1 MTPGPGGPMGSPK
14 TPTHPLM
21 PRPDGLQ
28 NPYTLNGHEKIG
40 NPGAWQ
46 LWWEFNQDR
55 FLRYS
60 SINTGGSVLTGG
72 SDWNLG
78 RGAETTSAGGRLTA
92 KNIQDAVVPAIR
104 EGIREGGSEEF
115 LKSAM
120 MAMAKIGG
128 QENEDA
134 FEFFLHFYLN
144 NGHATINETAAV
156 ALGLACG
163 PNNLDL
169 LTSIA
174 RNTPKGQEFLKLDEV
189 PLGMRAFAAYGLGFA
204 ASKTNNMS
212 LRREAVASLIAI
224 LEEEDPDKD
233 KDKEAK
239 KKKGKGKA
247 DQEAEDKKLTV
258 GSATRSDLQ
267 VAAMVSIG
275 LIPLKFESDV
285 EVCIC
290 GTCEVANPDTSFQ
303 AQVTYLM
310 RYFTANEEF
319 DANVRAHT
327 ASTLGRLVLAGGEMA
342 GTKFHDAINEIK
354 LGTAEIL
361 ADSLARSAEQP
372 QTVKNSAIM
381 ALGLMGDADNED
393 VDRWIRSELKR
404 QASKGGPLGKR
415 FALMSL
421 AEVGSRRGQG
431 KDLWAAS
438 TEVRMELM
446 SHLSR
451 AKRDIRPW
459 AGLALGV
466 FGYQRS
472 MQGQDLDSGV
482 DRALARVAKGSKAA
496 SDLGAYSVALGLRK
510 SETGTDML
518 TAKLTSTKDTTA
530 RSYVALGLGLSGNKG
545 VVASLQDTLET
556 SDREPL
562 VQSRTGLALGL
573 LGDSAVVEELTRR
586 LKRTHSKEKRASI
599 ALALGFIGDKRSLEA
614 LVEMLQVK
622 GDAQSPTRDAAML
635 AIGYMSDRTSTPWRS
650 VLAHGTNYLAETR
663 TLLNGRSTGVLN
675 LK

>member
-1 MTPGPGGPMGSPK
+1 MGTPKSPS
-14 TPTHPLM
+14 HPLA
-21 PRPDGLQ
+21 PRTDGLE

-60 SINTGGSVLTGG
+60 SINTGGAVLTQG
-72 SDWNLG
+72 SDWEIG
-78 RGAETTSAGGRLTA
+78 RGSEIARKGGRLSA

-128 QENEDA
+128 EENEEA

-144 NGHATINETAAV
+144 NGQATINETAAV
-156 ALGLACG
+156 ALGLASG
-163 PNNLDL
+163 PKNLAL

-174 RNTPKGQEFLKLDEV
+174 KNDAKGQEFLGRDEI
-189 PLGMRAFAAYGLGFA
+189 PMGMRAFAAYGLGFA
-204 ASKTNNMS
+204 ASKSNDQS
-212 LRREAVASLIAI
+212 VRRQAVADLIAV
-224 LEEEDPDKD
+224 LEEVDEDDKD
-233 KDKEAK
+233 KKVA
-239 KKKGKGKA
+239 KGKA
-247 DQEAEDKKLTV
+247 SKKNQEDEDSKLTV

-267 VAAMVSIG
+267 VASMVSIG
-275 LIPLKFESDV
+275 LIPLTFEPDV
-285 EVCIC
+285 DVCIC
-290 GTCEVANPDTSFQ
+290 GTCEVANPETSFQ

-342 GTKFHDAINEIK
+342 GTRFHDAINEIK

-361 ADSLARSAEQP
+361 ADSLARSADQP
-372 QTVKNSAIM
+372 QAVKNSAIM
-381 ALGLMGDADNED
+381 ALGLMGDADNESA
-393 VDRWIRSELKR
+393 DRWIRSELKR

-431 KDLWAAS
+431 KDLWGAS
-438 TEVRMELM
+438 TEVRVELM
-446 SHLSR
+446 SHLNR

-459 AGLALGV
+459 AGLALGI
-466 FGYQRS
+466 FGYQRAA
-472 MQGQDLDSGV
+472 QGQDLDAGV
-482 DRALARVAKGSKAA
+482 DRALARVAKSSKVA
-496 SDLGAYSVALGLRK
+496 SDLGAYSVALGLRQ
-510 SETGTDML
+510 SDEGTAML
-518 TAKLTSTKDTTA
+518 TSKLTSTKDTAA
-530 RSYVALGLGLSGNKG
+530 RSYVALGLGLSGHKSA
-545 VVASLQDTLET
+545 VASLQDTLET

-573 LGDSAVVEELTRR
+573 LGDAAVVEELTHR
-586 LKRTHSKEKRASI
+586 LERTRSKEKRASI
-599 ALALGFIGDKRSLEA
+599 AMALGFIGDKRSLDA
-614 LVEMLQVK
+614 LVAMLAVK
-622 GDAQSPTRDAAML
+622 GDNQSPTRDAAML

-663 TLLNGRSTGVLN
+663 TLLNGKSTGVLN

>member
-1 MTPGPGGPMGSPK
+1 MGTPKSPQN
-14 TPTHPLM
+14 PLA
-21 PRPDGLQ
+21 PRPDGLE

-60 SINTGGSVLTGG
+60 SINTGGSVLTQGA
-72 SDWNLG
+72 DWEIG
-78 RGAETTSAGGRLTA
+78 RGAETGRVGGRLTS

-104 EGIREGGSEEF
+104 EGIKAGGSEEF

-128 QENEDA
+128 TENEEA

-156 ALGLACG
+156 ALGLASG
-163 PNNLDL
+163 PKNLAL

-174 RNTPKGQEFLKLDEV
+174 KNEAKGQEFLGRKEV
-189 PLGMRAFAAYGLGFA
+189 PMGMRAFAAYGLGFA
-204 ASKTNNMS
+204 ASRSNNES
-212 LRREAVASLIAI
+212 IRRQAVADLIDV
-224 LEEEDPDKD
+224 LEEVDEDEKD
-233 KDKEAK
+233 KVAKGKKSKKKNEAK
-239 KKKGKGKA
+239 
-247 DQEAEDKKLTV
+247 DEDETLTV

-267 VAAMVSIG
+267 VASMVSIG
-275 LIPLKFESDV
+275 LIPLNFESDV

-290 GTCEVANPDTSFQ
+290 GTCEVENPDTSYQ

-342 GTKFHDAINEIK
+342 GTKFHSAINEIK

-361 ADSLARSAEQP
+361 ADSLARSAAQP
-372 QTVKNSAIM
+372 QAVKNSAIM

-404 QASKGGPLGKR
+404 QAAKGGPLGKR

-431 KDLWAAS
+431 DDLWGAS
-438 TEVRMELM
+438 NEVRMELM

-451 AKRDIRPW
+451 AKRDVRPW

-472 MQGQDLDSGV
+472 AQGQELDSGV
-482 DRALARVAKGSKAA
+482 DRALAKVAKSSKTA

-510 SETGTDML
+510 SDAGTAML
-518 TAKLTSTKDTTA
+518 SDKLNSTKDSTA
-530 RSYVALGLGLSGNKG
+530 RSYVALGLGLSGNRTA
-545 VVASLQDTLET
+545 VANLQDTLET

-562 VQSRTGLALGL
+562 VQTRTGLALGL
-573 LGDSAVVEELTRR
+573 LGDAAVVEELTHR
-586 LKRTHSKEKRASI
+586 LQKTRSKEKRASI
-599 ALALGFIGDKRSLEA
+599 AMALGFIGDKRSLEA
-614 LVEMLQVK
+614 LVGMLEVK
-622 GDAQSPTRDAAML
+622 GDAQSPTRDAAMQ

>member
-1 MTPGPGGPMGSPK
+1 M
-14 TPTHPLM
+14 
-21 PRPDGLQ
+21 
-28 NPYTLNGHEKIG
+28 NGHEKIG

-72 SDWNLG
+72 SDWETG
-78 RGAETTSAGGRLTA
+78 RGTETVEAGGRLTA

-104 EGIREGGSEEF
+104 EGIRVGGSEEF

-128 QENEDA
+128 KQNEEA
-134 FEFFLHFYLN
+134 FEFFLHYYLN
-144 NGHATINETAAV
+144 NGQATINETAAV

-163 PNNLDL
+163 PKNLDL

-174 RNTPKGQEFLKLDEV
+174 RNSERGQKFLKTDEV
-189 PLGMRAFAAYGLGFA
+189 PMGIRAFAAYGIGFA
-204 ASKTNNMS
+204 ASRSNDET
-212 LRREAVASLIAI
+212 LRRNAVADLIAV
-224 LEEEDPDKD
+224 LEEVDEDKD
-233 KDKEAK
+233 SKDKSSK
-239 KKKGKGKA
+239 KKAKDDK
-247 DQEAEDKKLTV
+247 EDTKLTV

-267 VAAMVSIG
+267 VASMVSIG
-275 LIPLKFESDV
+275 LIPLNFESDV
-285 EVCIC
+285 DVCIC
-290 GTCEVANPDTSFQ
+290 GTCEVKDPQTSYQ

-327 ASTLGRLVLAGGEMA
+327 ASTLGRLVLAGSEMA
-342 GTKFHDAINEIK
+342 GTQFHDAINEIK

-361 ADSLARSAEQP
+361 SDSFSRSAQQP
-372 QTVKNSAIM
+372 QAVKNSAIM
-381 ALGLMGDADNED
+381 ALGLMGDADDED
-393 VDRWIRSELKR
+393 VDRWIRAELKR

-431 KDLWAAS
+431 EKVWS
-438 TEVRMELM
+438 GSNEVRMELM

-466 FGYQRS
+466 FGYQRT
-472 MQGQDLDSGV
+472 MQGQELDTNV
-482 DRALARVAKGSKAA
+482 DRSLAKIAKKSKAA
-496 SDLGAYSVALGLRK
+496 GDLGAYSVALGLRK
-510 SETGTDML
+510 SETGTELL
-518 TAKLTSTKDTTA
+518 TSKLTSTKDSAA
-530 RSYVALGLGLSGNKG
+530 RSYVALGLGLSGNR
-545 VVASLQDTLET
+545 VAVASLQDTLET

-573 LGDSAVVEELTRR
+573 LGDAAVVEELTRR
-586 LKRTHSKEKRASI
+586 LKKTHSREKRASI
-599 ALALGFIGDKRSLEA
+599 ATALGFIGDKRSLEA
-614 LVEMLQVK
+614 LIAMLEKK
-622 GDAQSPTRDAAML
+622 GNDMSPTRDAAML

-663 TLLNGRSTGVLN
+663 TLLNGKSTGVLN
-675 LK
+675 LR

>member
-1 MTPGPGGPMGSPK
+1 MDT
-14 TPTHPLM
+14 
-21 PRPDGLQ
+21 
-28 NPYTLNGHEKIG
+28 PYTLNGHEKIG

-60 SINTGGSVLTGG
+60 SINTGGSVLTQG
-72 SDWNLG
+72 SDWELG
-78 RGAETTSAGGRLTA
+78 NGAETVARKGGRLTA

-128 QENEDA
+128 EQNEEA
-134 FEFFLHFYLN
+134 FEFFLHFFMN
-144 NGHATINETAAV
+144 NGQATINETAAV

-163 PNNLDL
+163 PKNIEL
-169 LTSIA
+169 LSAIA
-174 RNTPKGQEFLKLDEV
+174 RNTEKGQKFLKADEV
-189 PLGMRAFAAYGLGFA
+189 PMGIRAFAAYGMGFA
-204 ASKTNNMS
+204 ASKSNDDS
-212 LRREAVASLIAI
+212 LRRNAVADLIAV
-224 LEEEDPDKD
+224 LEEVDEDEDTKDKSKKKKNKKKD
-233 KDKEAK
+233 KD
-239 KKKGKGKA
+239 A
-247 DQEAEDKKLTV
+247 DKDEDTKLTV

-267 VAAMVSIG
+267 VASMVSIG

-290 GTCEVANPDTSFQ
+290 GTCEVEGPETSYQ

-342 GTKFHDAINEIK
+342 GAEFHEAINEIK

-361 ADSLARSAEQP
+361 SDSFSRAAQQP
-372 QTVKNSAIM
+372 QAVKNSAIM
-381 ALGLMGDADNED
+381 ALGLMGDADGED
-393 VDRWIRSELKR
+393 VDRWIRAELKR
-404 QASKGGPLGKR
+404 QAAKGGPLSKR

-431 KDLWAAS
+431 EDLWSAS
-438 TEVRMELM
+438 NEVRMELM

-466 FGYQRS
+466 FGYQRAI
-472 MQGQDLDSGV
+472 QGQELDSNV
-482 DRALARVAKGSKAA
+482 DRSLAKIAKKSKTA

-510 SETGTDML
+510 SKTGTDLL
-518 TAKLTSTKDTTA
+518 TAKLTSTKDTIA
-530 RSYVALGLGLSGNKG
+530 RSYVALGLGLSGNK
-545 VVASLQDTLET
+545 VAVATLQDTLET

-586 LKRTHSKEKRASI
+586 LEKTHSREKRASI
-599 ALALGFIGDKRSLEA
+599 ATALGFIGDKRSLDA
-614 LVEMLQVK
+614 LIALLEKK
-622 GDAQSPTRDAAML
+622 GANNNASPTRDAAML
-635 AIGYMSDRTSTPWRS
+635 AIGYMSDRTRTPWRS

-663 TLLNGRSTGVLN
+663 TLLNGKSTGVLN